1 VVKLHGFPNSIVSDR
16 DKVFTSSFWQQLF
29 KLSGTTLAMT
39 SSYHPQSDG
48 QSEALNK
55 CLEQFLRCFTVDQPK
70 QWSKMLSWAEFWYN
84 SSFQSSIGMTPFKAV
99 YGRDA
104 PALIK
109 YEVCHNDQP
118 GLQELLLNRDKILEQ
133 LKQNLA
139 KARAN
144 MKKYADKKRR
154 PLEFQLG
161 DMVLVKLQPYR
172 QHSVALHRNQK
183 LSRRYFGPFAVIEKI
198 GSVAYKL
205 LLPPHARIHPVFHV
219 SLLKPCKGN
228 HEQPYWPLPL
238 MTTEEGPILLPDNII
253 DSRVLLRNGHTIP
266 QVLVQWENMSTAA
279 ATWED
284 VDQFKLNFPSFNL
297 EDKVIFNGGSIVMD
311 ENTPNELSNDSVA
324 NTAAEKTKKS
334 GPVNVEL
341 RRSKRER
348 TRNRKYDEE

>member
-1 VVKLHGFPNSIVSDR
+1 
-16 DKVFTSSFWQQLF
+16 
-29 KLSGTTLAMT
+29 
-39 SSYHPQSDG
+39 
-48 QSEALNK
+48 
-55 CLEQFLRCFTVDQPK
+55 
-70 QWSKMLSWAEFWYN
+70 MLSWAEFWYN

-109 YEVCHNDQP
+109 YEVCHTDQP
-118 GLQELLLNRDKILEQ
+118 GLQELLLNCDKIIEQ

-139 KARAN
+139 KAQAN

-154 PLEFQLG
+154 PLEFKLG

-172 QHSVALHRNQK
+172 QHSAALHRNQK
-183 LSRRYFGPFAVIEKI
+183 LSRRYFGLFAVIEKI
-198 GSVAYKL
+198 GYVAYKL
-205 LLPPHARIHPVFHV
+205 LIPPHARIHPVFHV
-219 SLLKPCKGN
+219 SLLKSCKGN

-238 MTTEEGPILLPDNII
+238 MTTEEGPMLLPDTII
-253 DSRVLLRNGHTIP
+253 DSRVLLRNGHTVP

-311 ENTPNELSNDSVA
+311 ENNPNELSNDSVA
-324 NTAAEKTKKS
+324 ITAAERTKKS

-348 TRNRKYDEE
+348 IRNRKYDEE